1 MIDIKFGKTSQI
13 LLRVAALST
22 ATLAVIGVYTFY
34 RNNIWHP
41 KVEVLDVDFKNGIA
55 HLKVNG
61 KPFTLRGDS
70 QYLVAANYGVKFG
83 YTYLENGKRVYDRI
97 EILMNGLVS
106 SVIKE
111 AQGEEMP
118 SADGQTEI
126 FVSKSNMAVPYKMG
140 ENVTCKRCKWSWNTA
155 DSDKTDKY
163 TCHKCGECN
172 SPKKVKIGGVLM

>member
-1 MIDIKFGKTSQI
+1 MIDIKFGKTSQV
-13 LLRVAALST
+13 LLKVAALST

-41 KVEVLDVDFKNGIA
+41 KVDVLDVDFKNGIA
-55 HLKVNG
+55 RLNVNG
-61 KPFTLRGDS
+61 KPFTLKGDS

-97 EILMNGLVS
+97 EILKNGLVQ

-118 SADGQTEI
+118 SANGKTENAMLGQNI
-126 FVSKSNMAVPYKMG
+126 
-140 ENVTCKRCKWSWNTA
+140 TCKRCKWSWNTA

-172 SPKKVKIGGVLM
+172 SPKKVKIGGILM